1 MRKTIVIA
9 VREYTAAVKTK
20 AFIISVVA
28 MPVFMGGAIVAQHF
42 MKDKVDTTDKQFA
55 VLDQTGSLY
64 DAIAEAARE
73 RDQRDVYEGEV
84 PERKKI
90 RPRFLIERVEASSE
104 DPNQT
109 AFELSERVR
118 KKELFAFV
126 IIGPDVVEPRHEP
139 MMILMRMVVLVSP
152 SPSMQSLLEEKMQT
166 RARVA
171 YHSNSP
177 TYDDVEDWLRVVL
190 NHRVQE
196 LRFEAVHLEPE
207 VVRRAT
213 QHVPVAN
220 LGLLSLDE
228 EGRIQEAEK
237 TNKVV
242 TFLVPIGMMMLM
254 WMIVLVS
261 ASPLMQSVLDEK
273 MQRIAEV
280 LLGSVTPFEL
290 MMGKLIGIV
299 GVSLTMATIYL
310 VGGYYAIYRAGYV
323 EFFPTH
329 LVWWFVI
336 FQAMAVLLYGS
347 VFCAVGAAVSDMKE
361 AQNLMTPV
369 MLVVVAP
376 MFVWMNV
383 LKEPMATSSVVMSLF
398 PPATPMLMILRQAVP
413 PGIPVWQPL
422 LGVALVILTTVVC
435 VFIAGRI
442 FRVGILMQ
450 GKGAKVSEMIRWAI
464 RG

>member
-9 VREYTAAVKTK
+9 VREYQAAVKTK
-20 AFIISVVA
+20 TFIISVVV
-28 MPVFMGGAIVAQHF
+28 MPVFMGGAIVAQRF
-42 MKDKVDTTDKQFA
+42 MEGKVDTADKRVA

-73 RDQRDVYEGEV
+73 RDQRDVYEGEG
-84 PERKKI
+84 PDRKKI
-90 RPRFLIERVEASSE
+90 RPQFLIERVEASSE

-118 KKELFAFV
+118 NKELFAFV
-126 IIGPDVVEPRHEP
+126 IIGPDVVEPRDEP
-139 MMILMRMVVLVSP
+139 
-152 SPSMQSLLEEKMQT
+152 T

-177 TYDDVEDWLRVVL
+177 TYDTVENWLREVL

-196 LRFEAVHLEPE
+196 LRFAAVHLEPE
-207 VVRRAT
+207 VVKKAT
-213 QHVPVAN
+213 QQVPVAN

-228 EGRIQEAEK
+228 QGRIQEAEK
-237 TNKVV
+237 TDKVV

-254 WMIVLVS
+254 WMVVLVS
-261 ASPLMQSVLDEK
+261 ASPLMQSVLEEK

-310 VGGYYAIYRAGYV
+310 AGGYYAIYLAGYA

-329 LVWWFVI
+329 LIWWFVV

-347 VFCAVGAAVSDMKE
+347 VFCAIGAAVSDMKE

-369 MLVVVAP
+369 MLVVMAP

-383 LKEPMATSSVVMSLF
+383 LKEPMATSSILMSLF

-435 VFIAGRI
+435 IFIAGRI

-450 GKGAKVSEMIRWAI
+450 GKGAKVSEMVRWAI

>member
-9 VREYTAAVKTK
+9 VREYQAAVKTK
-20 AFIISVVA
+20 TFIISVVV
-28 MPVFMGGAIVAQHF
+28 MPVFMGGAIVAQRF
-42 MKDKVDTTDKQFA
+42 MEGKVDTTDKRIA
-55 VLDQTGSLY
+55 VLDHTGSLY
-64 DAIAEAARE
+64 DTIAEAAQE
-73 RDQRDVYEGEV
+73 RDVYMEEG
-84 PERKKI
+84 PDRKKI
-90 RPRFLIERVEASSE
+90 RPQFLIELVEASSE

-109 AFELSERVR
+109 AFQLSERVR
-118 KKELFAFV
+118 NKALFAFV
-126 IIGPDVVEPRHEP
+126 IIGPDVVEPRDEP
-139 MMILMRMVVLVSP
+139 
-152 SPSMQSLLEEKMQT
+152 T

-177 TYDDVEDWLRVVL
+177 TYDTVENWLREVL

-196 LRFEAVHLEPE
+196 LRFAAVHLEPE

-213 QHVPVAN
+213 QRVPVAN

-237 TNKVV
+237 TNKIV
-242 TFLVPIGMMMLM
+242 TFLVPVGMMMLM
-254 WMIVLVS
+254 WMVVLVS
-261 ASPLMQSVLDEK
+261 ASPLMQSVLEDK

-310 VGGYYAIYRAGYV
+310 VGSYYAIYLAGYA
-323 EFFPTH
+323 EFFPSN
-329 LVWWFVI
+329 LIWWFVV

-361 AQNLMTPV
+361 GQNLMTPV

-383 LKEPMATSSVVMSLF
+383 LKEPMATSSVLMSLF

-435 VFIAGRI
+435 IFIAGRI

-450 GKGAKVSEMIRWAI
+450 GKGAKVSEMVRWAI